1 MFDNIRHNCSQN
13 IEVPANNRLRC
24 KYCKSDMVQLSDGK
38 WDSFICIECG
48 GKCVI
53 HADEKEIPSKE
64 NTSISYIILEAH
76 KIVWSKINVVDKF
89 SSQTQASAKKQ
100 KSFNKGYEVN
110 QK

>member
-1 MFDNIRHNCSQN
+1 MFNDIRHNCSQYV
-13 IEVPANNRLRC
+13 EVPANNRLRC

-53 HADEKEIPSKE
+53 HADEKDIPSKE
-64 NTSISYIILEAH
+64 HTSVSYIILEAH

-89 SSQTQASAKKQ
+89 SSQTQGGSK
-100 KSFNKGYEVN
+100 
-110 QK
+110 